1 MISGEKMKRLLE
13 VKQTQLEAKIR
24 NILFRGYV
32 EVPII
37 VDEIT
42 LKYLENDGI
51 TTVHLKADQHGLSI
65 RRSGEMITSL
75 VFQENKKTKG
85 SVESKYGTISFD
97 VFTHKYIKKENIIA
111 VEYDILVNDEITDS
125 FRLICTLK
133 EGLA

>member
-13 VKQTQLEAKIR
+13 VKQTQLETKIR

-37 VDEIT
+37 MDEIT
-42 LKYLENDGI
+42 LEYLENDGK
-51 TTVHLKADQHGLSI
+51 TKVHLVADQNVMSI
-65 RRSGEMITSL
+65 HRSGEMITSL
-75 VFQENKKTKG
+75 VFQENEKTKG
-85 SVESKYGTISFD
+85 SIESEYGMISLD
-97 VFTHKYIKKENIIA
+97 IFTHKYIKKENIIA
-111 VEYDILVNDEITDS
+111 VEYDVLVNDEITDS